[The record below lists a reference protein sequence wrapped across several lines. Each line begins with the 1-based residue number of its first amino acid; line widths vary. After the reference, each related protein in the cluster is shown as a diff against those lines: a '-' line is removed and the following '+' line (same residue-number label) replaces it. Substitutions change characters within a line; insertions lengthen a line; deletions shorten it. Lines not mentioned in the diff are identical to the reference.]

1 MNGGVVVVG
10 SLHLDVVATAP
21 HLPAQDETVIGET
34 VEFVCGGKGGNQAV
48 AASRHGART
57 TMLGRVGGDPFATSL
72 IENLRRAGVDTS
84 LIQQDEEA
92 MSGLSVAIVGADGEY
107 GAVIVSAANRTLCSD
122 GFVFPE
128 DTRILVLQNE
138 IPEAVNRAVAAEA
151 RANGTAVVL
160 NAAPMRSMASDLMWL
175 VDLLIV
181 NRIEAGELFTRPIH
195 TAEDALEAAERA
207 EVGVAGEMIITLGG
221 DGLVHR
227 DLRGSVR
234 HYAVRRA
241 PVVSA
246 HGAGDVF
253 VGALCAR
260 MAARAAMED
269 AIAYA
274 QAAAARFVSTPPRD
288 RGISLEGGSGF
299 PGACPRVRSK
309 SSLSEPD
316 IDRPAHRRL
325 D

>member
-1 MNGGVVVVG
+1 MTGGVVVVG

-21 HLPAQDETVIGET
+21 RLPVQDETVIGET

-57 TMLGRVGGDPFATSL
+57 TMLGRVGCDPFAAPL
-72 IENLRRAGVDTS
+72 VENLRRAGVGTS
-84 LIQQDEEA
+84 LIQHDEET

-107 GAVIVSAANRTLCSD
+107 GAVVVSAANRTLSPD
-122 GFVFPE
+122 GFVFPKGAG
-128 DTRILVLQNE
+128 ILVLQNE
-138 IPEAVNRAVAAEA
+138 VPEEINRAVAAEA
-151 RANGTAVVL
+151 RDNGAAVVL
-160 NAAPMRSMASDLMWL
+160 NAAPMRPMAPELVRL

-181 NRIEAGELFTRPIH
+181 NRVEAGELFETPIH
-195 TAEDALEAAERA
+195 TPKDALEAAERA
-207 EVGVAGEMIITLGG
+207 ATGIAAEMIITLGS

-227 DLRGSVR
+227 DLGGGVR
-234 HYAVRRA
+234 HHAVRRV

-260 MAARAAMED
+260 IAAHAPMED

-274 QAAAARFVSTPPRD
+274 QAAAARFVSTPIRD
-288 RGISLEGGSGF
+288 RGISFADGGAFSGVH
-299 PGACPRVRSK
+299 PGV
-309 SSLSEPD
+309 
-316 IDRPAHRRL
+316 
-325 D
+325 

>member
-21 HLPAQDETVIGET
+21 RLPARDETVFGET

-57 TMLGRVGGDPFATSL
+57 TMLGRVGRDPFAASL
-72 IENLRRAGVDTS
+72 VENLRRAGVDTS
-84 LIQQDEEA
+84 LIQHDEEA
-92 MSGLSVAIVGADGEY
+92 MSGFSVAIVGADGEY
-107 GAVIVSAANRTLCSD
+107 GAVVVSAANRALSAT
-122 GFVFPE
+122 GFAFPE
-128 DTRILVLQNE
+128 GAGVLVLQNE
-138 IPEAVNRAVAAEA
+138 VPESVNRAVAAEA
-151 RANGTAVVL
+151 RDNGATVVL
-160 NAAPMRSMASDLMWL
+160 NAAPMRSMSPELMRL

-181 NRIEAGELFTRPIH
+181 NRIEAGELLAAPIH
-195 TAEDALEAAERA
+195 TVGDALDAAKRA
-207 EVGVAGEMIITLGG
+207 ATGIAGAVIVTLGR

-227 DLRGSVR
+227 GPRGRVRHHSVR
-234 HYAVRRA
+234 RV

-260 MAARAAMED
+260 IATHAAMED

-274 QAAAARFVSTPPRD
+274 QSAAARFVSTPVGD
-288 RGISLEGGSGF
+288 RGISISVRGGL
-299 PGACPRVRSK
+299 PGAHPR
-309 SSLSEPD
+309 
-316 IDRPAHRRL
+316 A
-325 D
+325 